1 MNISLRDFIFRSLLF
16 DLEIN
21 VFRKS
26 GINVGADITQSE
38 AHLLAD
44 SLDLFSIERR
54 NDALEMARLYA
65 VLHAFE
71 NTVRSMIRSALE
83 EVKGPRWWDT
93 DAVPEKMRTNVKK
106 REDNIRKNSWIEVR
120 KGDSLEFTTLG
131 DLANIIMKNWEIF
144 ETYIPSQVWIK
155 QQMEE
160 LEQARNL
167 IAHNRVLQPEEIK
180 RMYMYILDWNKKIG
194 L

>member
-1 MNISLRDFIFRSLLF
+1 MNIALRDFIFRGLLF
-16 DLEIN
+16 ESESN
-21 VFRKS
+21 VFRKAR
-26 GINVGADITQSE
+26 INVGADITQSE

-54 NDALEMARLYA
+54 NDALEMALLYA

-71 NTVRSMIRSALE
+71 NTVQSMIRSALE
-83 EVKGPRWWDT
+83 EAKGPRWWDT

-120 KGDSLEFTTLG
+120 KGDSLDFTTLG

-155 QQMEE
+155 QRMEE
-160 LEQARNL
+160 LEQARNF
-167 IAHNRVLQPEEIK
+167 IAHNRVLQPEELK
-180 RMYMYILDWNKKIG
+180 RMYMYISDWNKQIG